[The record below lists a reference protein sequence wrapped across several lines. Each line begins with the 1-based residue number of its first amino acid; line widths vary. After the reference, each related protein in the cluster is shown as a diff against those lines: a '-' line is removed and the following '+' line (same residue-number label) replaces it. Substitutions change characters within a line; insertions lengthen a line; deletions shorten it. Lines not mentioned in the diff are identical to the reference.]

1 MLMRPTHQACWIAPP
16 RGVDEVAKGQR
27 RCCDAMIGTM
37 LLMKQAKRKAVS
49 VLTAYGSDTM
59 MAAEVTLQTQM
70 RP

>member
-1 MLMRPTHQACWIAPP
+1 
-16 RGVDEVAKGQR
+16 
-27 RCCDAMIGTM
+27 MIGTM